1 MTKWT
6 TTRTVYLTEMAQALE
21 KTKHTDEPVAQ
32 KLADISNNC
41 QLEKHSDEKR
51 KA

>member
-1 MTKWT
+1 M
-6 TTRTVYLTEMAQALE
+6 TEMAQALE